1 MGAGAVYTPE
11 REERFSAAL
20 PPRYVPLAQLSFF
33 LGVRG
38 GQLVGLRWE
47 CVQGGFSVLSVPSL
61 RTQPSPGEVKILLE
75 TMSRLG
81 SR

>member
-1 MGAGAVYTPE
+1 MYTPGQ
-11 REERFSAAL
+11 EERFSAAL
-20 PPRYVPLAQLSFF
+20 PARYVPLAQLGFF

-38 GQLVGLRWE
+38 GQLVGLCWE
-47 CVQGGFSVLSVPSL
+47 SVHAGFSVLVVPSL
-61 RTQPSPGEVKILLE
+61 RPQPSQGEAKILLE

>member
-11 REERFSAAL
+11 QEERFSAAL
-20 PPRYVPLAQLSFF
+20 PTRYVPLAQLGFF

-47 CVQGGFSVLSVPSL
+47 CVQAGFSVLAVPSL
-61 RTQPSPGEVKILLE
+61 RPQPSQGEAKILLE
-75 TMSRLG
+75 TMSRLW